1 VNTAANALGN
11 TLTILTAADPHWDE
25 ARRAWNLTADQ
36 QPAAIARPASA
47 LDVVAAVG
55 YARRHGLRVAAQGTG
70 HNAPP
75 LGPLSDTLLV
85 KTGSMR
91 QVSIDPGRMTARAQA
106 GALWQEV
113 TEAAAGHGLAGL
125 AGTSPDVGVV
135 GYTLGGG
142 IGWLGRKY
150 GLAASNV
157 EAFEAVT
164 ADGRLV
170 RADAAHESDLFWALR
185 GGGGS
190 FAVVTEVELRLF
202 PVAAVCAG
210 LLWWP
215 IAAAPDVLQ
224 AWRELTAS
232 GLPDEFTTTA
242 RLLRIPDLPQVPEP
256 MRGGSFVVIDA
267 LHRGG
272 PAEADQILAPLRALR
287 PTTDTVH
294 VMPVRDMGHVH
305 MDPEQPVPGVGDA
318 VLLDTLPA
326 AAVDQLI
333 GLVGPGADDAPN
345 MVEVRHIGGEMRR
358 ARPGNG
364 ALSAIDADYILLGGS
379 AATSPESAAAVTRSV
394 RSILAAMA
402 PWAARQVYLNFAE
415 TRRDPASFWDPQAYA
430 RLRRIKAAVDPQDR
444 IQSNHPIPPAGT
456 D

>member
-11 TLTILTAADPHWDE
+11 TRTILTARDAGWDE

-55 YARRHGLRVAAQGTG
+55 YARRHGLRVTAQGTG

-75 LGPLSDTLLV
+75 LGPLSGTVLI
-85 KTGSMR
+85 KTGAMR
-91 QVSIDPGRMTARAQA
+91 QVTVDPGRMTVRAQA
-106 GALWQEV
+106 GALSQEV
-113 TEAAAGHGLAGL
+113 TEAAARYGLAGL
-125 AGTSPDVGVV
+125 PGTSPDVGIV

-142 IGWLGRKY
+142 MSWLGRKY

-164 ADGRLV
+164 ADGRLL
-170 RADAAHESDLFWALR
+170 RADAAHDSDLFWALR

-215 IAAAPDVLQ
+215 IAAAPDVLH
-224 AWRELTAS
+224 AWRDLTAS
-232 GLPDEFTTTA
+232 GLPDEFTTMA
-242 RLLRIPDLPQVPEP
+242 RLMRIPDLPQVPEP
-256 MRGGSFVVIDA
+256 IRGGSFVVIDA
-267 LHRGG
+267 LHLGG
-272 PAEADQILAPLRALR
+272 PAEADQILAPLRALH
-287 PTTDTVH
+287 PNTDTVH
-294 VMPVRDMGHVH
+294 VMPVREIGHLH
-305 MDPEQPVPGVGDA
+305 MDPEQPTPGVGDCL
-318 VLLDTLPA
+318 LLDTLPA
-326 AAVDQLI
+326 AAIDQLI
-333 GLVGPGADDAPN
+333 GLVGPGAADAPN

-358 ARPGNG
+358 ARPGHG
-364 ALSAIDADYILLGGS
+364 ALAAIDADYALICGS
-379 AATSPESAAAVTRSV
+379 AATSPESAAAAMRSV
-394 RSILAAMA
+394 HSIQAAMTE
-402 PWAARQVYLNFAE
+402 WAARQAYLNFTE

-430 RLRRIKAAVDPQDR
+430 RLRQIKAAIDPQDR
-444 IQSNHPIPPAGT
+444 IQSNHPIPPASA

>member
-326 AAVDQLI
+326 AAIDQLI

-379 AATSPESAAAVTRSV
+379 AATSPESVAAVTRSV
-394 RSILAAMA
+394 SSILAAMA